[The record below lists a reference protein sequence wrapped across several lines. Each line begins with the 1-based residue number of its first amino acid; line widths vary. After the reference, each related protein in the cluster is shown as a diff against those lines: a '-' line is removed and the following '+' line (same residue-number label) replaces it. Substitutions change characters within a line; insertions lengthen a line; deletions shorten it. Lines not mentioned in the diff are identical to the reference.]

1 MTNREWTHVTPWR
14 TEDIHRSSHCQ
25 QSVLS
30 KETSCLGP
38 NAQKTAVNIRT
49 RLWDR
54 PWAQVP
60 SHSADG
66 GQPEA
71 AQQKTSWKA
80 EHSLYWAQGEGLC
93 FSVCFL
99 AIAATKVVSLQHLK
113 CLAEN
118 CLQHLALC
126 AEITC
131 CNESLYFIEK
141 SRHFAGTDLFCSNT
155 GCFLALT
162 GYRDAAQ
169 VCSLLQVEHLKGVN

>member
-1 MTNREWTHVTPWR
+1 MTNRERTPVTPWR
-14 TEDIHRSSHCQ
+14 MEEIHQSSHCQ
-25 QSVLS
+25 QSVLC
-30 KETSCLGP
+30 KETSCVWL
-38 NAQKTAVNIRT
+38 NAQKTTVNLGT

-60 SHSADG
+60 SHTADG

-80 EHSLYWAQGEGLC
+80 EHCLYRAQGQG
-93 FSVCFL
+93 FWFAVCFL

-141 SRHFAGTDLFCSNT
+141 SSTLQAQIYFAPTLR
-155 GCFLALT
+155 APW
-162 GYRDAAQ
+162 R
-169 VCSLLQVEHLKGVN
+169 